1 MSREAADCDELL
13 EIVRKMTE
21 ELRQAYHR
29 TSPRSSS
36 WIHVRNAYLLA
47 LSLER
52 ALGGGGRKNK
62 IPRPHLR
69 K

>member
-1 MSREAADCDELL
+1 MSREAADCDDLL

-52 ALGGGGRKNK
+52 ALGGGDAKTK
-62 IPRPHLR
+62 YHAPT
-69 K
+69 

>member
-1 MSREAADCDELL
+1 MSREAADCDDLL
-13 EIVRKMTE
+13 EIVRRMAE

-47 LSLER
+47 LALER
-52 ALGGGGRKNK
+52 ALAGGDAKTK
-62 IPRPHLR
+62 YHAPT
-69 K
+69 